1 MPKKT
6 RQEKIIAEL
15 RRKLETTK
23 AQGLET
29 TPIMTKPAEEKKVS
43 SDYRLPDRPVSS
55 PKTQVLTLQ
64 STTDIMRDLKK
75 TFFLT
80 GLAISFEVIV
90 YWLTEL
96 GGSKLFKFL
105 PIK

>member
-23 AQGLET
+23 AQGPET
-29 TPIMTKPAEEKKVS
+29 EPRITDLRKDQKINS
-43 SDYRLPDRPVSS
+43 GYRLPDQPISS
-55 PKTQVLTLQ
+55 SKT
-64 STTDIMRDLKK
+64 STITMPSTADIIRDLKK
-75 TFFLT
+75 TFLLT
-80 GLAISFEVIV
+80 GLAISFEIIV

-96 GGSKLFKFL
+96 GGSKFLHIFK
-105 PIK
+105 